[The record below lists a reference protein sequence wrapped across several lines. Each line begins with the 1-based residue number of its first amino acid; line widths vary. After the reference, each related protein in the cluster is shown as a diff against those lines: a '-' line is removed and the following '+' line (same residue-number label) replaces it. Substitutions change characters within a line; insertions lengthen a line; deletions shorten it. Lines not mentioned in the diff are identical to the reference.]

1 MKFFSEDGVDKWCWD
16 NNTRFFLDSSPEGFY
31 VDIGCAHPEQFSN
44 TAFLRQDGFNWDGIA
59 IDGDPVYIP
68 EWMGVPNV
76 HFIPGVVGLG
86 NTVGFLE
93 ETTNH
98 LVSRIHP
105 LGTPHRTMNLNQVIA
120 AYSLK
125 AIDFLSID
133 IEGAEF
139 DVLQTLDFEKWKP
152 KIIVAEYN
160 SMHAG
165 KDYRLVDLL
174 IPKGYALQH
183 MTNSNFVFVAK

>member
-1 MKFFSEDGVDKWCWD
+1 LSAAF
-16 NNTRFFLDSSPEGFY
+16 TRWVRHVARWISIRYFVQNS
-31 VDIGCAHPEQFSN
+31 V
-44 TAFLRQDGFNWDGIA
+44 
-59 IDGDPVYIP
+59 
-68 EWMGVPNV
+68 
-76 HFIPGVVGLG
+76 
-86 NTVGFLE
+86 
-93 ETTNH
+93 
-98 LVSRIHP
+98 
-105 LGTPHRTMNLNQVIA
+105 
-120 AYSLK
+120 K